1 MAEIQ
6 TRKYTPVS
14 DAIDCALNPTA
25 EQQQQEDPDWRRKVI
40 TDLVDEI
47 ESGPTGGHIVPKE
60 RLGMFSNNTVLR
72 SLTTINA
79 RLRGKDSKEAWEDLR
94 AGKEGHGILPL
105 DYTPAGGAKIDCI
118 SKGTEAIKDYIDSS
132 KDDMS
137 TKLDTVAMA
146 WEMLIVRTH
155 LFNDGNGRTSR
166 FVAEFIR
173 NGLDNKESL
182 LKTATSTVNPV
193 YRRILKS
200 RESMLYDAANYDLAI
215 SEEDRETLRN
225 QAEEAPSEVEVME
238 RHVKLI
244 LDDKEYRDYIEAEVE
259 EYKRRLGEAVV
270 FVLSPNSSD
279 DDSGAV

>member
-1 MAEIQ
+1 MTEIQ
-6 TRKYTPVS
+6 ARKYTPVS

-40 TDLVDEI
+40 ADLVDEI
-47 ESGPTGGHIVPKE
+47 ESGPTGGHIAPEK

-79 RLRGKDSKEAWEDLR
+79 RLRGKDPKEAWGDLR

-118 SKGTEAIKDYIDSS
+118 SKGTEAIKNYIDGS
-132 KDDMS
+132 KDDMP

-173 NGLDNKESL
+173 NGLDDKENL

-193 YRRILKS
+193 YRRILES
-200 RESMLYDAANYDLAI
+200 RESMLYDADNYDLAI
-215 SEEDRETLRN
+215 NEEDRETLRK

-238 RHVKLI
+238 MHIKRI
-244 LDDKEYRDYIEAEVE
+244 LDDEEYRDYIKAEVE
-259 EYKRRLGEAVV
+259 EHKRRLGGAA
-270 FVLSPNSSD
+270 FVLSPNSAD
-279 DDSGAV
+279 DGSGAA